1 MHEIKVWDVFVRAA
15 HWLLVLGF
23 AVAYLSEGEPIWL
36 HSWAGYVIAAVVL
49 LRVIWGFVGT
59 EHARFSS
66 FVASPATVIAYLLD
80 LVRFRSK
87 RHVGHSPAGGAMTLA
102 LLILLGATAGFGM
115 ADLAIAKGEGPL
127 SYWLPQAVATG
138 AVTGGEEDE
147 DGDRVRGPFKDVHEV
162 LANITLVFVI
172 LHLGGVAL
180 ASLAHRENL
189 PRAMV
194 TGRKRP

>member
-1 MHEIKVWDVFVRAA
+1 MNEIKVWDVFVRGA
-15 HWLLVLGF
+15 HWLLVLAF
-23 AVAYLSEGEPIWL
+23 AVAYLSEGDPIWL
-36 HSWAGYVIAAVVL
+36 HSWAGYAIVAVVA
-49 LRVIWGFVGT
+49 LRVLWGFVGT
-59 EHARFSS
+59 KHARFAS
-66 FVASPATVIAYLLD
+66 FVKSPATVFAYLVD
-80 LVRFRSK
+80 LVRFRAK

-115 ADLAIAKGEGPL
+115 ADLAIAKGQGPL
-127 SYWLPQAVATG
+127 SYWLPQAVVATS
-138 AVTGGEEDE
+138 
-147 DGDRVRGPFKDVHEV
+147 GDSDRIRGPFKEVHEV
-162 LANITLVFVI
+162 LANITLAFII